1 MSDVLFV
8 VNAGSSSIKFKLYRV
23 EGDALSVMIAGALDG
38 IGTRPRLRAR
48 DGDGQVLVDQS
59 YAAADIAGPDEAQ
72 HAIGDWITPFIDD
85 HHLVGVGHRVVHGG
99 PDYSHPVLIDDAVLA
114 RLESF
119 IPLAPLHQLTNL
131 GPIRVIR
138 RRRPDL
144 PQVACFDT
152 AFHRGHPEIAD
163 RFALPR
169 SLYEDGVRRYG
180 FHGLSYEYV
189 SAQLR
194 ALDPEAAAGAVVIA
208 HLGSGASACALLNG
222 QSQDS
227 TMSFTALDGL
237 PMGTRCG
244 ALDAGVVLHLIEQK
258 GMSPAEVGHLLY
270 HDSGLKGLSGISSDM
285 RELMASAAPEAALA
299 VDYFCLKVAQAV
311 AQFAVTLGG
320 LDALV
325 FTAGIGEH
333 SAPIRERIVERLG
346 ILGMRLSPDANA
358 EADGARE
365 PRRIDAPDSACRAFV
380 IPTDEETMIARHT
393 LKLLRA
399 PTAEVRAL

>member
-8 VNAGSSSIKFKLYRV
+8 VNAGSSSIKFKLYAV
-23 EGDALSVMIAGALDG
+23 KGDQLDMMIAGALDG

-48 DGDGQVLVDQS
+48 DGAGQSLVEQDLSAQE
-59 YAAADIAGPDEAQ
+59 IAGPQEAQ
-72 HAIGDWITPFIDD
+72 HAIGDWITPLIDD
-85 HHLVGVGHRVVHGG
+85 HHLIGVGHRVVHGG
-99 PDYSHPVLIDDAVLA
+99 PDYSHPVLINEAVLA

-119 IPLAPLHQLTNL
+119 TPLAPLHQLTNI
-131 GPIRVIR
+131 GPIRAIR
-138 RRRPDL
+138 HHQPEL

-169 SLYEDGVRRYG
+169 ALYDDGVRRYG

-189 SAQLR
+189 SARLR
-194 ALDPEAAAGAVVIA
+194 AIDPQAAAGAVVIA
-208 HLGSGASACALLNG
+208 HLGSGASACALLDG
-222 QSQDS
+222 QSQES

-258 GMSPAEVGHLLY
+258 GMSPAQVGHLLY

-285 RELMASAAPEAALA
+285 RELAASDAPEAALA
-299 VDYFCLKVAQAV
+299 VEYFCLKVAQAV
-311 AQFAVTLGG
+311 AQFAVTLGS

-325 FTAGIGEH
+325 FTAGIGER
-333 SAPIRERIVERLG
+333 SAPVRAQIASRLAFLGLQLDADENER
-346 ILGMRLSPDANA
+346 NA
-358 EADGARE
+358 L
-365 PRRIDAPDSACRAFV
+365 RIDTPRSSLRAFI
-380 IPTDEETMIARHT
+380 IPTDEEGMIARHT
-393 LKLLRA
+393 LRLLRA
-399 PTAEVRAL
+399 QAIERIRAR